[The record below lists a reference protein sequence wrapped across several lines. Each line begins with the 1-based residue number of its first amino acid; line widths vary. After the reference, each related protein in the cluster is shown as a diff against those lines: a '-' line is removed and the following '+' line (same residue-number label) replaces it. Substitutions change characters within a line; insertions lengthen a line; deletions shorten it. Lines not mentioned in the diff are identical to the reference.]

1 MHFVGHSWFSIA
13 QKKFHRNRLSLSRK
27 KFLKKRLLKNAPL
40 ERKIDISKTTHRLE
54 KLISA
59 CYRATSVL
67 YYRKKISSKTAF
79 PFEKKRFEKTSKNMV
94 ILKIYYNEN
103 LKPAD
108 FEIYIKI
115 FFICYSLIL
124 KKNRIENGHC

>member
-1 MHFVGHSWFSIA
+1 MTENALKIIAKLFYVEKIDLGGQKCAKTLNIAIFST
-13 QKKFHRNRLSLSRK
+13 
-27 KFLKKRLLKNAPL
+27 L
-40 ERKIDISKTTHRLE
+40 ERKIDISKTTHHLE
-54 KLISA
+54 KLINA
-59 CYRATSVL
+59 CYRTTLVL